1 MGKAAPSTCQTSRT
15 WVYTSGEKRL
25 QAEKEEAFTSMTS
38 CKGAIPLVPKKQIV
52 ILYGK
57 EDDIPKLCI
66 ENSTMGD
73 A

>member
-1 MGKAAPSTCQTSRT
+1 
-15 WVYTSGEKRL
+15 
-25 QAEKEEAFTSMTS
+25 MTS